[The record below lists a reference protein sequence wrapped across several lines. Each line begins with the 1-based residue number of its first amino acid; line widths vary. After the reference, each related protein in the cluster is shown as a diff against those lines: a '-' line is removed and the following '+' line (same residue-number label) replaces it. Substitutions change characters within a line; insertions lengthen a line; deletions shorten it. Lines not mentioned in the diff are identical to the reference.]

1 MVFRKKK
8 KSSNQPTSLRS
19 CHSTPFCGNKKPAP
33 FKHNMLRTP
42 LLLQCWQFR
51 LFKYLAIL
59 NASKSVL
66 SGGLCCLTSF
76 NSKHSRKKHDI
87 LQVKIT
93 VGKECTHFCMLVFG
107 TGSWQP
113 TKSDSTFFVTRN
125 EFRIFKI
132 FFHGELI

>member
-93 VGKECTHFCMLVFG
+93 VGKECTPFLHAGFWHRKLVAYKVRFH
-107 TGSWQP
+107 
-113 TKSDSTFFVTRN
+113 FFVTRN